1 MLPLIRRYAPPSP
14 DRVKAFALP
23 HTLRLSRKLSRLP
36 RKGEV
41 LLYLPEGAKKLPGV
55 PVSPSQALPRQLP
68 QRGSQA
74 IKFITKVLGAM
85 RKLPAVLLALPL
97 GELSPQVT
105 ERAQRQKEE
114 RLRGRH

>member
-41 LLYLPEGAKKLPGV
+41 LLYLPEGAKKLP
-55 PVSPSQALPRQLP
+55 L
-68 QRGSQA
+68 RGSWQA
-74 IKFITKVLGAM
+74 RQGL
-85 RKLPAVLLALPL
+85 
-97 GELSPQVT
+97 T
-105 ERAQRQKEE
+105 ERVLPPKE
-114 RLRGRH
+114 LPPFLHFMALSVKFLKICAGGFANPGGFMLYLS